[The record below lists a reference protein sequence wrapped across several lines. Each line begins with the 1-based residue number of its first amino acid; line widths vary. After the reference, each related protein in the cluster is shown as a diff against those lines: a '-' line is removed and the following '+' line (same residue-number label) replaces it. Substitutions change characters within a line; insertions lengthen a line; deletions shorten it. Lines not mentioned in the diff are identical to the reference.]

1 VMQGGGTSDDMVSV
15 GRAIVEQLGAIRAVL
30 LGFGTV
36 GAFTL
41 GAVASQV
48 VPAPAVVAG
57 SRVWLSPTNAAAAAL
72 MGSSKSLYHDAAVNV
87 AGGSFTIKTADATN
101 AAGGEQFAYIII
113 NPR

>member
-1 VMQGGGTSDDMVSV
+1 MNATSDDMVSV
-15 GRAIVEQLGAIRAVL
+15 GRAMVEQLAAIRAVL

-36 GAFTL
+36 GAFTM

-57 SRVWLSPTNAAAAAL
+57 SRVWLSPTNAAAATL
-72 MGSSKSLYHDAAVNV
+72 MAGTKSLYHNAGANV
-87 AGGSFTIKTADATN
+87 AGASFTVATADATN